1 VLTITNDAAEAIR
14 VVRDALELPES
25 AGLRI
30 STAPQSMNGTGPSFA
45 VEFAPQPTP
54 EDQVL
59 EGEGAQIFLAPEAEA
74 ALDDKQL
81 DADIEAGGEI
91 KFTIEDRGQA

>member
-1 VLTITNDAAEAIR
+1 MLTITSDAAEAIR

-25 AGLRI
+25 GGLRI

-45 VEFAPQPTP
+45 VEFAPSPAD
-54 EDQVL
+54 EDQVV
-59 EGEGAQIFLAPEAEA
+59 EDAGAQIFLAPGADA
-74 ALDDKQL
+74 ALDDKLL

-91 KFTIEDRGQA
+91 RFMIEDRG

>member
-14 VVRDALELPES
+14 VVRDALELPET

-45 VEFAPQPTP
+45 VEFAPSPAD
-54 EDQVL
+54 EDHIL
-59 EGEGAQIFLAPEAEA
+59 EDAGAQIFVAPEADA

-81 DADIEAGGEI
+81 DADFEAGGEI
-91 KFTIEDRGQA
+91 RFTIEDRS

>member
-1 VLTITNDAAEAIR
+1 MLTITDDAVEAIR
-14 VVRDALELPES
+14 VVRDALALPES

-45 VEFAPQPTP
+45 VEFAPQPAS

-59 EGEGAQIFLAPEAEA
+59 EGEGAQVFLTPEAEA
-74 ALDDKQL
+74 VLDDKRL
-81 DADIEAGGEI
+81 DADIESGGEV
-91 KFTIEDRGQA
+91 KFTIEDRS